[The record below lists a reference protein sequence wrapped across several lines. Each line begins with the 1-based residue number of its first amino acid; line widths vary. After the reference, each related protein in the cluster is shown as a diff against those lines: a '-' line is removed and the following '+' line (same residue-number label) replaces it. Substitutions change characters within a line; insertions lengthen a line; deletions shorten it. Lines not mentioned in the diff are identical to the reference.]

1 MIRYNRGMEMRQLR
15 TVLFLLLLLTGAT
28 AQAQDQ
34 ACLECHTEFKDAK
47 VVHPALTMGCNS
59 CHTGLHAGEKPAP
72 KLTASVPDLCFGCHD
87 KGAFEN
93 KYPHAPVADGMCG
106 SCHNPHVS
114 ALPKLLLTPVPDLC
128 FTCHDRNALAKKTV
142 HASAAGGQCLVCH
155 SAHGSPNKY
164 QLVKAVPDLCFACH
178 DKMQALISKV
188 KVPHKPLLQEGGC
201 CNCHSPH
208 YARNK
213 GLFSTDGNSVCLGC
227 YDKDDLGTPRLRNIK
242 KELAG
247 KKYLHGPLLQGEC
260 KACHDPHGS
269 DNFRI
274 LRGRY
279 PAEIYA
285 PYRDGIYE
293 ACLICHDK
301 NLLRYPDTT
310 IYTGFRN
317 GNQNLHFLHVAN
329 KRKGRTCRVCHE
341 PHASNGEKLIS
352 KEGSQFG
359 EWRIPLNFRIT
370 PTGGSC
376 APGCHQAFS
385 YDREKPVVYR
395 SGN

>member
-1 MIRYNRGMEMRQLR
+1 M
-15 TVLFLLLLLTGAT
+15 
-28 AQAQDQ
+28 
-34 ACLECHTEFKDAK
+34 
-47 VVHPALTMGCNS
+47 NS
-59 CHTGLHAGEKPAP
+59 DR
-72 KLTASVPDLCFGCHD
+72 V
-87 KGAFEN
+87 
-93 KYPHAPVADGMCG
+93 G
-106 SCHNPHVS
+106 SE
-114 ALPKLLLTPVPDLC
+114 A
-128 FTCHDRNALAKKTV
+128 
-142 HASAAGGQCLVCH
+142 
-155 SAHGSPNKY
+155 
-164 QLVKAVPDLCFACH
+164 
-178 DKMQALISKV
+178 
-188 KVPHKPLLQEGGC
+188 
-201 CNCHSPH
+201 
-208 YARNK
+208 
-213 GLFSTDGNSVCLGC
+213 
-227 YDKDDLGTPRLRNIK
+227 
-242 KELAG
+242 
-247 KKYLHGPLLQGEC
+247 
-260 KACHDPHGS
+260 GS

-395 SGN
+395 SGS